1 MTFYKKVKVSEE
13 YFSSTTKRALTFLCK
28 RVNGPDIVHFLALF
42 CLNINVLCPLTPSVE
57 KVICFFLMCKC
68 RNGFKKVKNYEGEN
82 RHGFYLI

>member
-42 CLNINVLCPLTPSVE
+42 CLNMFCVPLYVLFCAPLLLQWKRLDAFS
-57 KVICFFLMCKC
+57 
-68 RNGFKKVKNYEGEN
+68 
-82 RHGFYLI
+82 